1 MSPTEIQLSEQ
12 IWNNLKIAIIIIAA
26 LAPIIIVFLI
36 IRYKRIIKNLKKDQQ
51 KNQKI
56 FEKRIEIYERIGPK
70 LNDLLCFYSYTGN
83 WKELTPFDILRLKKE
98 LDKEI
103 NIHAP
108 LFSKDLGKKYLDFMH
123 VCFVSYSGW
132 EHKEKIKSLYEIRR
146 DNMAVWIDE
155 WIPFFDTKNVVEAI
169 LLKERYDE
177 LIACF
182 KRDLNP

>member
-1 MSPTEIQLSEQ
+1 M
-12 IWNNLKIAIIIIAA
+12 NLKIAFFIVAA
-26 LAPIIIVFLI
+26 LAPVIIVLLV
-36 IRYKRIIKNLKKDQQ
+36 IRYNRIIKQVKNNQQ
-51 KNQKI
+51 ANQKLI
-56 FEKRIEIYERIGPK
+56 EKRIEFYDRIGPK

-103 NIHAP
+103 HVHAP
-108 LFSKDLGKKYLDFMH
+108 LFSDDLGEKYLDFMR

-132 EHKEKIKSLYEIRR
+132 EHKEQIKSLYEIRKEH
-146 DNMAVWIDE
+146 MAAWIDE

-169 LLKERYDE
+169 RLKERYDE
-177 LIACF
+177 LMACF